1 MVFDAL
7 MIQQILEV
15 LFEVQILQMVFS
27 QSPGDLFKREWDTI
41 HELVRHF
48 IETVS
53 FCLIIIDDVLFDF
66 IIYSL
71 LVIELIVVIDSLF
84 DESQIP

>member
-15 LFEVQILQMVFS
+15 LFEVQILQMVFP
-27 QSPGDLFKREWDTI
+27 QSPGNLFKRKWDTI
-41 HELVRHF
+41 HELVRHLV
-48 IETVS
+48 ETVGV
-53 FCLIIIDDVLFDF
+53 CLIIIDDVLFEF
-66 IIYSL
+66 IVNSL
-71 LVIELIVVIDSLF
+71 LVIELIVVIDGLF